1 MERLL
6 TPIVTRLLQS
16 YVKSAQGKTGAD
28 LRVVLT
34 GGTLALHSL
43 ELNLDPLLRK
53 FPFLKVHRAYAE
65 RLRLVIPWTSLAT
78 QPIQVRSSSV
88 GELEETP
95 SQTTFL
101 PVMFVLQI
109 WLDNVTVV
117 AEVKD
122 GKAHAKLQPD
132 LPGDS
137 MHF

>member
-28 LRVVLT
+28 LRVVLS
-34 GGTLALHSL
+34 GGSLALHSL

-78 QPIQVRSSSV
+78 QPIQVSAQVKSDRHAVQHFRPQALLTRGQTLSYRSGWTMSR
-88 GELEETP
+88 L
-95 SQTTFL
+95 
-101 PVMFVLQI
+101 LQR
-109 WLDNVTVV
+109 
-117 AEVKD
+117 
-122 GKAHAKLQPD
+122 
-132 LPGDS
+132 
-137 MHF
+137 